1 MKKRPAA
8 LDGFRMFAALLV
20 VCIHTSPLASLNA
33 DADFWLTRVLA
44 RVGVPFFFLVS
55 GYFLAKDD

>member
-55 GYFLAKDD
+55 G